1 MAATPDTVNVP
12 PPPPRRRRH
21 PLLRALLIVLLA
33 LVALVVIG
41 AWWLLG
47 TSSGTN
53 FVLQQAAS
61 RLGPGVRVEGARGRL
76 GGTMHADR
84 IVVERPELYVE
95 VLDADLDTSP
105 PLGGPLV
112 VHQLHAREVTVRTAP
127 SEKKSSGL
135 PLSIAPPLPVRVDD
149 ARIDRLRI
157 GTLTRAAP
165 GTPPPPET
173 VLQDIVVRGE
183 GDARRWKID
192 EAAVTTE
199 YGRASVAGTVGATRP
214 FDLHVDAKAQGNAQG
229 KPYDATAQ
237 LRGTLQSIEAKAQGS
252 VAGTPATASATVTP
266 FAEPLLH
273 ALSLD
278 ASHVDLARFAA
289 NAPATDLTVHAK
301 LEPQGDGFT
310 GPVRIEN
317 ARPGPWDRRQLPFQS
332 AAAHVTADAKHAHL
346 AALDVALAGGGR
358 VQGDADYAN
367 GQATAKLRLANVD
380 LSALQSTLQKTRIT
394 GTAAVSGNTEAQRF
408 EVALKDPRFGVEG
421 RGALAAQVLTIDTAR
436 VTTGGG
442 VLVAQGGAHLQGDKA
457 FHFTGRAEHFDPSA
471 FVKTARGDL
480 NFGFDVTGKAA
491 GGLSGEAKLDVAPS
505 TYSGLAARGR
515 VHVAGDTKRIALADV
530 DLTVADARVQAKG
543 SFGGPRDALDVSFN
557 VPNLAAVARPF
568 GAALAG
574 HATGTAHLT
583 GTFQAPAGRI
593 QLAGGDLSLPSQ
605 TRVAQLSLDAQAGV
619 DPASPI
625 HASLQAQGIVRGTG
639 ANASTLA
646 QSLRAALDGTRA
658 RHKLDLDVA
667 MTKDSTFHATLEG
680 GEQRTG
686 RKEAWAGQLTAFG
699 ITGPG
704 SFSLQSPAPLYLA
717 ADRVELGDAPLR
729 GEWGE
734 ARLALTRW
742 TPRGIELRGSS
753 SGVQEKSV
761 ARAFRAFNV
770 TRSDLVIAAEWDI
783 RALETFE
790 GTLDVHR
797 VSGDVRLGQ
806 PPLPLGLQELALR
819 AQAQRGRTRATLSL
833 VGTNFGRIEGDG
845 SGLIVRSASGWT
857 FARDAPI
864 EAKLQGDVPDLAVLA
879 PWLGTDAKLAGR
891 IDVDVA
897 VSGTGADPRVNGTV
911 TAGNLAVRE
920 PQSGFEINQAQVRL
934 RLAGHSLAIERFDAR
949 TPWTVPAAAR
959 ERFRNVKEPADGG
972 HLTAQGS
979 IDLAARTGNLVL
991 HAENAVVSQLASRFV
1006 AVSGDARIATT
1017 REGLAITGD
1026 LTADPV
1032 WVGAL
1037 PTAPPSPSEDIVVV
1051 RKQEAPAAES
1061 AGKASEPMTVD
1072 LHVKL
1077 GRNVYFVGRGLDTRL
1092 TGDIRLSGQVGG
1104 AIRAVGSI
1112 RTIGGTYKGYGQD
1125 LAVERGVIVF
1135 NGALDNPQLNVL
1147 ALRKGL
1153 PVEAGV
1159 EVLGTI
1165 ARPRVRLVSTP
1176 DVPEPEKLS
1185 WLVLGRSA
1193 SDATLGDSAVMMAAA
1208 RALLGNNNPGSDL
1221 TKRFGIDE
1229 FKIGRADTNSIL
1241 GVLPENTVA
1250 GRTGQPSAAEVV
1262 SVGKNIN
1269 KNIQLAYEQGLAATE
1284 GTLKLTYRVTRP
1296 FSVLVRMGYLP
1307 GLDGVWRWTFR

>member
-1 MAATPDTVNVP
+1 MAATPDTVNAAP
-12 PPPPRRRRH
+12 RPPRRRH
-21 PLLRALLIVLLA
+21 PVLRALLIGV
-33 LVALVVIG
+33 LVVVAVVGVG

-47 TSSGTN
+47 TSGGTR
-53 FVLQQAAS
+53 FVLGQVQQ
-61 RLGPGVRVEGARGRL
+61 RLGPGVRIEGARGRL
-76 GGTMHADR
+76 GGAMHVDR
-84 IVVERPELYVE
+84 IDYDRPDLQVRL
-95 VLDADLDTSP
+95 VDVDLDTSP
-105 PLGGPLV
+105 PLGGTLV
-112 VHQLHAREVTVRTAP
+112 VHQLHAREVSVRTGP
-127 SEKKSSGL
+127 SEKKSQGL
-135 PLSIAPPLPVRVDD
+135 PASFAPPLPLELQD
-149 ARIDRLRI
+149 ARI
-157 GTLTRAAP
+157 GTLRI
-165 GTPPPPET
+165 GKIGEPEANDV
-173 VLQDIVVRGE
+173 VLQDVALKGAA
-183 GDARRWKID
+183 DARRIRID
-192 EAAVTTE
+192 EAAVASE
-199 YGRASVAGTVGATRP
+199 YGRATLSGTLGASRP
-214 FDLHVDAKAQGNAQG
+214 FDLHVDAKAQGSAQG
-229 KPYDATAQ
+229 KPYDVAAE
-237 LRGTLQSIEAKAQGS
+237 LRGTLESLKARAQGN
-252 VAGTPATASATVTP
+252 VAGSPASAQASLTP
-266 FAEPLLH
+266 FAQPLLH

-278 ASHVDLARFAA
+278 ASHVDLARFAPT
-289 NAPATDLTVHAK
+289 APATDLAVHAK

-310 GPVRIEN
+310 GPVRLEN
-317 ARPGPWDRRQLPFQS
+317 ARPGPWDRKQLPFQS
-332 AAAHVTADAKHAHL
+332 ATAHLTADAKHAHL
-346 AALDVALAGGGR
+346 AGLDVALAGGGR
-358 VQGDADYAN
+358 VQGEADYAN
-367 GQATAKLRLANVD
+367 GQASAKLALANVD

-394 GTAAVSGNTEAQRF
+394 GTASVAGNTESQRF

-421 RGALAAQVLTIDTAR
+421 RGALASQVLTVDTAR
-436 VTTGGG
+436 ITTGGG

-457 FHFTGRAEHFDPSA
+457 FHFTGRADHFDPSA

-491 GGLSGEAKLDVAPS
+491 HGISGEAKLDVAPS
-505 TYSGLAARGR
+505 TYSGLAAQGR
-515 VHVAGDTKRIALADV
+515 VRLAGDMQRIALADV

-557 VPNLAAVARPF
+557 VPNVAALARPF

-593 QLAGGDLSLPSQ
+593 QLAGGDLVLPSQ

-625 HASLQAQGIVRGTG
+625 HATLQAQGIVRGTG

-667 MTKDSTFHATLEG
+667 MTKDSTFHATLDG

-686 RKEAWAGQLTAFG
+686 RKEVWAGELTAFG

-704 SFSLQSPAPLYLA
+704 SFSLQSPAPLYLS

-729 GEWGE
+729 GEWGD
-734 ARLALTRW
+734 ARLVLTRW
-742 TPRGIELRGSS
+742 TPRGIELTGSS
-753 SGVQEKSV
+753 SGVQVRNV
-761 ARAFRAFNV
+761 ARALHAFNV
-770 TRSDLVIAAEWDI
+770 TRSDLVIAGEWDI
-783 RALETFE
+783 HALETFE

-797 VSGDVRLGQ
+797 VSGDLRVGQ
-806 PPLPLGLQELALR
+806 PPLPLGLQQLALQVR
-819 AQAQRGRTRATLSL
+819 AQRGRAHATLSV

-845 SGLIVRSASGWT
+845 AALIVRSASGWA
-857 FARDAPI
+857 FAKEAPI
-864 EAKLQGDVPDLAVLA
+864 EAKLQGDVPDLALLA

-891 IDVDVA
+891 IDLDVA

-911 TAGNLAVRE
+911 TAANLAVRE
-920 PQSGFEINQAQVRL
+920 PQSGFEINQAQVAL

-959 ERFRNVKEPADGG
+959 ERFRNVKDPPDGG

-991 HAENAVVSQLASRFV
+991 HAQNAVVSQLTSRFV

-1017 REGLAITGD
+1017 GEGLAITGN

-1037 PTAPPSPSEDIVVV
+1037 PTAPPSPSDDIVVV
-1051 RKQEAPAAES
+1051 RKQEAPPPEAAARGS
-1061 AGKASEPMTVD
+1061 GPVTVD
-1072 LHVKL
+1072 LHVTL

-1092 TGDIRLSGQVGG
+1092 AGDIRLAGPLGST
-1104 AIRAVGSI
+1104 IKAVGSI
-1112 RTIGGTYKGYGQD
+1112 RTVGGTYKGYGQD

-1135 NGALDNPQLNVL
+1135 NGAIDNPQLNVL

-1193 SDATLGDSAVMMAAA
+1193 SDATLGDSAVLMAAA

-1269 KNIQLAYEQGLAATE
+1269 KKIQLTYEQGLAATE

-1296 FSVLVRMGYLP
+1296 FEVLVRMGYLP
-1307 GLDGVWRWTFR
+1307 GLDAVWRWTFR

>member
-1 MAATPDTVNVP
+1 MAATPDTVNAA
-12 PPPPRRRRH
+12 PPPRRRH
-21 PLLRALLIVLLA
+21 PVLRALLVVVLVI
-33 LVALVVIG
+33 VALVVVG

-47 TSSGTN
+47 TSSGTQ
-53 FVLQQAAS
+53 FVLGQVQQ
-61 RLGPGVRVEGARGRL
+61 RLGPGVRIEGARGRL
-76 GGTMHADR
+76 GGAMHVDR
-84 IVVERPELYVE
+84 IDYERPDLQVRLTD
-95 VLDADLDTSP
+95 VDLDTSP
-105 PLGGPLV
+105 PLGGTLV
-112 VHQLHAREVTVRTAP
+112 VRRLHAREVSVRTGP
-127 SEKKSSGL
+127 SDQKSQGL
-135 PLSIAPPLPVRVDD
+135 PASFAPPLPIQLGD
-149 ARIDRLRI
+149 ARI
-157 GTLTRAAP
+157 GTLRIGKIGAPEASDVVLREVTLKGAA
-165 GTPPPPET
+165 
-173 VLQDIVVRGE
+173 
-183 GDARRWKID
+183 DARRIRIE
-192 EAAVTTE
+192 EAAVTSE
-199 YGRASVAGTVGATRP
+199 YGRATLSGTLGATRP
-214 FDLHVDAKAQGNAQG
+214 FEVHVDAKAQGSAG
-229 KPYDATAQ
+229 DKPYDVAAE
-237 LRGTLQSIEAKAQGS
+237 LRGTLEALKAKAQGH
-252 VAGTPATASATVTP
+252 VAGAPASAQAALTP
-266 FAEPLLH
+266 FAQPLLH

-278 ASHVDLARFAA
+278 ASHVDLARFAP
-289 NAPATDLTVHAK
+289 NAPATDLAVHAN

-310 GPVRIEN
+310 GPVRLEN
-317 ARPGPWDRRQLPFQS
+317 ARPGPWDRKQLPFES
-332 AAAHVTADAKHAHL
+332 AAARVTADAKHAHL
-346 AALDVALAGGGR
+346 AGLDVTLAGGGR
-358 VQGDADYAN
+358 VQGEADYAN
-367 GQATAKLRLANVD
+367 GQASARLTLAHVD
-380 LSALQSTLQKTRIT
+380 LSALQSTLQKTAIT
-394 GTAAVSGNTEAQRF
+394 GTASVSGNAEAQRF

-442 VLVAQGGAHLQGDKA
+442 VLVAQGDAHLQGDKA

-480 NFGFDVTGKAA
+480 NFGFDATGKAG
-491 GGLSGEAKLDVAPS
+491 GGLSGEAKVDLAPS
-505 TYSGLAARGR
+505 TYSGLAAQGR
-515 VHVAGDTKRIALADV
+515 VHVAGDAQRVSLADV
-530 DLTVADARVQAKG
+530 DVTVADARVQAKG

-557 VPNLAAVARPF
+557 VPNLAALARPF

-583 GTFQAPAGRI
+583 GTFQAPAGRV
-593 QLAGGDLSLPSQ
+593 QLAAGDLSLPSQ
-605 TRVAQLSLDAQAGV
+605 TRVAQLALDVQAGV
-619 DPASPI
+619 DPSSRI
-625 HASLQAQGIVRGTG
+625 HATAQAQGIVRGTG
-639 ANASTLA
+639 GSASTLA

-667 MTKDSTFHATLEG
+667 ITKDSTFHATLEG

-686 RKEAWAGQLTAFG
+686 RKEAWSGQLTAFG

-704 SFSLQSPAPLYLA
+704 AFSLQSPAPLYLA

-729 GEWGE
+729 GEWGD

-753 SGVQEKSV
+753 SGVQVRSV
-761 ARAFRAFNV
+761 ARALREFNV
-770 TRSDLVIAAEWDI
+770 TRSDLVIAGDWDI

-797 VSGDVRLGQ
+797 VSGDLRLGQ
-806 PPLPLGLQELALR
+806 PPLPLDLQELALR
-819 AQAQRGRTRATLSL
+819 VRAQRGRTHATLSL
-833 VGTNFGRIEGDG
+833 VGTNFGRVEGDG
-845 SGLIVRSASGWT
+845 AGLIVRSAGGWT
-857 FARDAPI
+857 FAKDAPL

-879 PWLGTDAKLAGR
+879 PWLGTDAKLGGR

-911 TAGNLAVRE
+911 TAADLAVRE
-920 PQSGFEINQAQVRL
+920 PQSGFEVRQGQVAL
-934 RLAGHSLAIERFDAR
+934 RLAGHSLTIERFDAR
-949 TPWTVPAAAR
+949 TPWTVPTPAR
-959 ERFRNVKEPADGG
+959 ERFRNVKEPAGGG

-991 HAENAVVSQLASRFV
+991 HAENAVVSQLATRFV
-1006 AVSGDARIATT
+1006 AVSGDARIAATA
-1017 REGLAITGD
+1017 EGLAVTGT

-1037 PTAPPSPSEDIVVV
+1037 PTAPPSPSDDIVVV
-1051 RKQEAPAAES
+1051 RKQEAPPLAGAAKGS
-1061 AGKASEPMTVD
+1061 QPVTVD
-1072 LHVKL
+1072 LHMTL
-1077 GRNVYFVGRGLDTRL
+1077 GRNVYFEGRGLDTRL
-1092 TGDIRLSGQVGG
+1092 AGDIRLAGQLGG

-1112 RTIGGTYKGYGQD
+1112 RTVGGTYQGYGQS
-1125 LAVERGVIVF
+1125 LSIERGVIVF
-1135 NGALDNPQLNVL
+1135 NGAIDNPQLNVL

-1193 SDATLGDSAVMMAAA
+1193 SDATLGDSAVLMAAA

-1296 FSVLVRMGYLP
+1296 FQVLLRMGYLP
-1307 GLDGVWRWTFR
+1307 GLDAVWRWTFR